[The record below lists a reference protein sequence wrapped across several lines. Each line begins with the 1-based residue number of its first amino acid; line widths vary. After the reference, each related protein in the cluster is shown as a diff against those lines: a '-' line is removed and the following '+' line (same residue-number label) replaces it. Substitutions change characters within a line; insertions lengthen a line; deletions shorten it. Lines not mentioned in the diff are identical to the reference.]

1 MGAAAHSAAGVS
13 DARHASFDDA
23 VAALARALDEFGVP
37 WMLLGGV
44 AVIASGVARTTLDV
58 DATLSGQRTDLDG
71 LLATLARHAIEP
83 RLSDALEFARRRQVL
98 LARHTPSGVEVD
110 VSLAWLPFEEQALAA
125 SHSQQFGDVRVR
137 VPRPDDL
144 LVFKLVAA
152 RPRDLDDAE
161 KLLLLHG
168 AQVDLRHMRA
178 VLVEFCHALE
188 DDERL
193 HAFDRLLAKV
203 GLG

>member
-1 MGAAAHSAAGVS
+1 MSDPRHS
-13 DARHASFDDA
+13 SFDDA
-23 VAALARALDEFGVP
+23 VAALACALDEFGVP

-58 DATLSGQRTDLDG
+58 DATLSGERTDLDA
-71 LLATLARHAIEP
+71 LVATLARHAIEP
-83 RLSDALEFARRRQVL
+83 RLPDALEFARRRQVL
-98 LARHTPSGVEVD
+98 LARHAPSGVDVD
-110 VSLAWLPFEEQALAA
+110 VSLAWLPFEAQALAA
-125 SHSQQFGDVRVR
+125 SHARQFGAARVR
-137 VPRPDDL
+137 IPRPEDL

-161 KLLLLHG
+161 KLLLLH
-168 AQVDLRHMRA
+168 ATRMDLRRVRA
-178 VLVEFCHALE
+178 ILAEFCHALE

-193 HAFDRLLAKV
+193 HAFERLIAKL